1 MKSWLIKAEG
11 NFHLFL
17 CDQDFP
23 LKTSFPPKIM
33 LSVLIIYSSAIT
45 PSNIPA
51 VGKKPD
57 NLMFG
62 RHLPSVIFRSEAYAI
77 GL

>member
-1 MKSWLIKAEG
+1 
-11 NFHLFL
+11 
-17 CDQDFP
+17 
-23 LKTSFPPKIM
+23 M

-51 VGKKPD
+51 VEKKPD